1 MVFSTRVLCII
12 AISLFAS
19 APGALALTPLD
30 VEKLVRKEKILP
42 AGAQIT
48 SRVEGTDVHIST
60 VPDKNLVDQ
69 IEKYKINAV
78 FMAKAVMT
86 ADKNILRVVVRFYD
100 KNETEQFTEITVRS
114 ADIKAFGSGLTTEDE
129 LLTSLQ
135 VEKGSD
141 ASKGTGATATTTT
154 SSTAAAGGQ
163 TKPPSESAKA
173 GAGEGPLK
181 AERSKLN
188 GRILS
193 LKAQGV
199 GVKPFLDQFAA
210 LEELAKT
217 GSEDAVADKL
227 EMLTDS
233 VGEQEKALA
242 ARKAASTPKVQ
253 RPAQPIAAPAAAPAP
268 VQATVTAPTTSP
280 LGALLERVADLVGF
294 DPALVPSRGAYF
306 DQRIGI
312 AAVLRERKMQ
322 HMNTDPGIMRLW
334 SECQSL
340 ASAGRENET
349 QLKVQTISQALG
361 VPDPF
366 RNLAWYQGRY
376 AEIYRKL
383 TRMRGG
389 GGPGHHDD

>member
-1 MVFSTRVLCII
+1 MFFTTRAFCII
-12 AISLFAS
+12 AIVSLLAS

-30 VEKLVRKEKILP
+30 VEKLVRREKILP

-100 KNETEQFTEITVRS
+100 KNETEQYTEITVRS

-135 VEKGSD
+135 VEKGTDATKAATPGSSSAQAASGSKPPSD
-141 ASKGTGATATTTT
+141 SAKPA
-154 SSTAAAGGQ
+154 TAAA
-163 TKPPSESAKA
+163 SD
-173 GAGEGPLK
+173 GPLK
-181 AERSKLN
+181 AERARLN
-188 GRILS
+188 GRILA

-217 GSEDAVADKL
+217 GSEDAVADRL

-242 ARKAASTPKVQ
+242 ARNKAASAPRVQ
-253 RPAQPIAAPAAAPAP
+253 RAPQTAPVQVVAPAP
-268 VQATVTAPTTSP
+268 VQTASAPTTTSI
-280 LGALLERVADLVGF
+280 LGGILEHMADLWGF
-294 DPALVPSRGAYF
+294 DPAFVPNKGSF
-306 DQRIGI
+306 MEQRIGI

-322 HMNTDPGIMRLW
+322 HVNTDPGIMRLW

-340 ASAGRENET
+340 ASAGRDNET
-349 QLKVQTISQALG
+349 QLKLQTIAQALG

-366 RNLAWYQGRY
+366 RNLGWYQGRY
-376 AEIYRKL
+376 SEIFRKL
-383 TRMRGG
+383 TGRRGG